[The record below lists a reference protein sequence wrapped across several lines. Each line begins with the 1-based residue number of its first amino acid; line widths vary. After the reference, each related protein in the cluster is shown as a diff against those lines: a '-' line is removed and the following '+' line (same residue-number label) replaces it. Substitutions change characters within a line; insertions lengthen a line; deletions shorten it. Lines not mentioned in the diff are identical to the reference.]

1 MRRLTIL
8 TLFLFAVTQDAY
20 CRSFEFRYVLE
31 LARGGDAIPV
41 SPLSGFEAGDRL
53 RVRLLA
59 SQDSYCY
66 LAVGRPDGYFELA
79 PGPVI
84 ATADWIELPDD
95 GWLRFD
101 RWPGVE
107 MLYLIVTS
115 QPVPEVERLQAAC
128 RFSESAL
135 LKIRSLYQ
143 TGVTSERV
151 AAGAL
156 VRMRHKAGDCRPFVV
171 LEPIRLRHR

>member
-1 MRRLTIL
+1 VRRLTIL
-8 TLFLFAVTQDAY
+8 TLFFLAAAHGAY

-31 LARGGDAIPV
+31 LDRGGDAMPV
-41 SPLSGFEAGDRL
+41 SPLSGFETGDRL
-53 RVRLLA
+53 KVRLQA

-79 PGPVI
+79 PGPVL

-95 GWLRFD
+95 AWLRFD

-135 LKIRSLYQ
+135 LKIRALYQ

-151 AAGAL
+151 AAGEL